1 MCKRYSLYYEGDLD
15 TMYPVLSN
23 TLWRNQRQLID
34 TVFGED
40 FFNPSTSTAIDDYSV
55 RTNVATTDEEYRID
69 VVAPGL
75 DKGDMNVKVE
85 GTQLYVSYDNENTD
99 KTERVY
105 YRSFTR
111 FWKLPP
117 DADSTSVRADYKQ
130 GILSVFV
137 PRETPATN
145 SITIDIK

>member
-1 MCKRYSLYYEGDLD
+1 
-15 TMYPVLSN
+15 MYPVLSN
-23 TLWRNQRQLID
+23 TFRTQRNLID
-34 TVFGED
+34 TLFGDD
-40 FFNPSTSTAIDDYSV
+40 FFGVEASDVIDDYSV
-55 RTNVATTDEEYRID
+55 RTNVSTTEEEYRID

-75 DKGDMNVKVE
+75 SKEDMRVKVE
-85 GTQLYVSYDNENTD
+85 NNQLHISYDNQNTD

-105 YRSFTR
+105 YRSFSR
-111 FWKLPP
+111 FWKLPS
-117 DADSTSVRADYKQ
+117 DADFHTIRADYKQ

>member
-1 MCKRYSLYYEGDLD
+1 
-15 TMYPVLSN
+15 MYPVLSN
-23 TLWRNQRQLID
+23 TLRNQRSIID
-34 TVFGED
+34 TLLGDDYFNFGA
-40 FFNPSTSTAIDDYSV
+40 PAVVDDYSV
-55 RTNVATTDEEYRID
+55 RTNVSTTNEEYRID

-75 DKGDMNVKVE
+75 DKSDINVKVE
-85 GTQLYVSYDNENTD
+85 NNQLYVSYDNENTD

-111 FWKLPP
+111 FWKLPT
-117 DADSTSVRADYKQ
+117 DSDPASVRAEYKQ

-145 SITIDIK
+145 SIDIDIK

>member
-1 MCKRYSLYYEGDLD
+1 
-15 TMYPVLSN
+15 MYPVTSLARSQRN
-23 TLWRNQRQLID
+23 LLDTL
-34 TVFGED
+34 FGDD
-40 FFNPSTSTAIDDYSV
+40 FFNFGSTAVIDDYTV
-55 RTNVATTDEEYRID
+55 RTNVSTTDEEYRID

-75 DKGDMNVKVE
+75 DKNDMKVKVE
-85 GTQLYVSYDNENTD
+85 NNQLYVSYDNQNTD

-111 FWKLPP
+111 GWKLPSDVDP
-117 DADSTSVRADYKQ
+117 TSVRADYKQ

-145 SITIDIK
+145 SIDIDIK